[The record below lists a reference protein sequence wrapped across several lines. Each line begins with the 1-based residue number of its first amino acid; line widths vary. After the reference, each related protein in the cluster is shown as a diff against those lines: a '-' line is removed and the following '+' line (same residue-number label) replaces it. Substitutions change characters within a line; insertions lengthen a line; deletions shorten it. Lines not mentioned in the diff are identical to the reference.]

1 MLQLFKKWFPWLF
14 DFSQGEQRD
23 QQSARIITGIL
34 QVALLESE
42 TDAGF
47 EQCFRQLVKATD
59 GLSEERAW
67 AWLNYRL
74 RDYRR
79 AAELTPM
86 PRTLAARFLQDIPNR
101 YGIKTND
108 LTAG

>member
-1 MLQLFKKWFPWLF
+1 MPNLLKQWFPWLF

-23 QQSARIITGIL
+23 QRFARVLTGIL

-59 GLSEERAW
+59 GLSEESAW
-67 AWLNYRL
+67 AWLNFRL
-74 RDYRR
+74 SDYRR
-79 AAELTPM
+79 AAEDTPM
-86 PRTLAARFLQDIPNR
+86 PRTLSARFLRDIPKR
-101 YGIKTND
+101 YGIPVN
-108 LTAG
+108 APAIE